1 MQLKELSS
9 DNLFVKKLET
19 VAEEIK
25 EDESWRDAYMQSL
38 LKERDIFKRGVEQER
53 IKVVKNLLSM
63 GLSVEDVSEGM
74 ELSLKEVA
82 ELKRKLD
89 QPI

>member
-1 MQLKELSS
+1 VQLKELSS